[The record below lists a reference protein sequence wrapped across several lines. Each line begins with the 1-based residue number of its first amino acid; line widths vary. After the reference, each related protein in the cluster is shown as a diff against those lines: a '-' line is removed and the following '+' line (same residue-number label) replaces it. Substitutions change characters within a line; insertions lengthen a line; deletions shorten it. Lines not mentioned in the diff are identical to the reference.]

1 MLPVENLPEIT
12 TVGLPPRFDV
22 DLSIGGL
29 QLRRLVH
36 PAIDLEATV
45 GAFRSRGANCR
56 RVLAADA
63 EARETVIE
71 FGSFR
76 DKYDPLITGVVRA
89 RSGTIDGGRLDL
101 EGARF
106 RDISKDL
113 DETAG
118 IRDEI
123 HTEWAGGIRYRREIV
138 DEDGDVIQRGLR
150 LPQLGAMH
158 AVASHWTLGG
168 DPAMVVMPTGT
179 GKTEV
184 MIAATI
190 AAQCER
196 VLVIVPTDALRQQTA
211 DKFSTYGLLERIGII
226 DAMTNPVVATLSSR
240 PAREHFDAIRA
251 CNVLVTTMS
260 SIGLADASVQ
270 QEFAALFSHIFFDEA
285 HHIEAATWRRFR
297 AYCADAHTLLFT
309 ATPFREDSKQI
320 EGKIIYNFPL
330 SAAQEQGYFG
340 SIRFVE
346 VFEPNAAHAHPRIA
360 EAAVAQLRE
369 DIAAGHDHI
378 MMARTSSIAA
388 ARQLYEQIYAA
399 EYADLN
405 PVLFHSQSRQKRE
418 TLQRIR
424 AGEHE
429 IIVCV
434 DMFGEGFDLPN
445 LKIAALHAVHKSI
458 GVTLQFVGRFARTRE
473 GVAGATF
480 IANVADDGVPE
491 ALENLY
497 QEDPDWGL
505 ILADL
510 SYDAIDP
517 QAKLSALAANLRN
530 VAGDEELL
538 EISTL
543 ALRPKISAQV
553 YRTDGFHPERYA
565 NAFRKNQHICQP
577 QISHQDNLLVL
588 VVNQR
593 ESLDWTDSRDIETDS
608 WHLYIANYD
617 PQRQL
622 LYCHS
627 SKKGNATEG
636 LAKAIS
642 DDPVLISGE
651 DVFKTFARLRRLTL
665 HSVGLTS
672 RSKNVRYQMFAGLD
686 VRNAIDPVLQQDKM
700 KSNITGVGYQ
710 GGKRRTVGCSRKGK
724 VWSMSSGSL
733 ANWKNWCDEIGEKL
747 VNADNDPNDFLRYTL
762 VPSLVGTLPTIPAL
776 MADWPDQLFES
787 YNFKFEVLGADGTSF
802 SFHDCELDLVEWPD
816 QGATFRFALRAGE
829 GVENILELTIR
840 PHEGGESTYDVRRID
855 GPALEVQAIGQR
867 WEIAAFFD
875 ANPPLVR
882 LADGS
887 QLSGNILLKPREELA
902 DTYARNQIHV
912 LDWTGVDL
920 TIESLWRNGE
930 RREHSIQERF
940 IAHLENGLAT
950 FIIDDDDTGESADV
964 VALEETAE
972 DITVYLWHCKYSG
985 GAEPGQRVK
994 DLYEVCGQAQKS
1006 VKWTWNLNALVK
1018 HLIERESDHLRGRP
1032 TRFVRGSANEL
1043 VTLRKAA
1050 RRKVVKFRIGI
1061 VQPGLSRHTAPAAH
1075 LAVLGAT
1082 NSFVQTVTGNP
1093 LLVYASDQ

>member
-1 MLPVENLPEIT
+1 MLPFASLTEIT

-22 DLSIGGL
+22 DLTIGGL
-29 QLRRLVH
+29 QLRRLIH
-36 PAIDLEATV
+36 PAIELEATV
-45 GAFRSRGANCR
+45 GAFRSRGASCR
-56 RVLAADA
+56 RVLASDV

-76 DKYDPLITGVVRA
+76 DEYDPMISGVVRA
-89 RSGTIDGGRLDL
+89 RSGSVDGSRLEL
-101 EGARF
+101 VGARF
-106 RDISKDL
+106 QDISKDL
-113 DETAG
+113 NQTAALRDG
-118 IRDEI
+118 I
-123 HTEWAGGIRYRREIV
+123 HLEWGAGIRYRREIV
-138 DEDGDVIQRGLR
+138 DEIGDIVQQGLR

-190 AAQCER
+190 AAQCDR
-196 VLVIVPTDALRQQTA
+196 VLVIVPTNALRQQTA
-211 DKFSTYGLLERIGII
+211 DKFATYGLLERIGII
-226 DAMTNPVVATLSSR
+226 DAIANPIVATLSSR
-240 PAREHFDAIRA
+240 PAREHFDAVRA

-260 SIGLADASVQ
+260 SVGLANAEIQ
-270 QEFAALFSHIFFDEA
+270 KEFASLFSHIFFDEA

-297 AYCADAHTLLFT
+297 AYCADAHMLLFT
-309 ATPFREDSKQI
+309 ATPFREDSKPI

-346 VFEPNAAHAHPRIA
+346 VFEPNAVHADRRIA
-360 EAAVAQLRE
+360 ETAVAQLRK

-378 MMARTSSIAA
+378 LMARTSSISAA
-388 ARQLYEQIYAA
+388 EQLYEAIYAHD
-399 EYADLN
+399 YADLN
-405 PVLFHSQSRQKRE
+405 PVLSHSRTRNKRE

-424 AGEHE
+424 AGEHK

-445 LKIAALHAVHKSI
+445 LKVAALHAVHKSI
-458 GVTLQFVGRFARTRE
+458 GITLQFVGRFARTRE

-480 IANVADDGVPE
+480 VANVADDGVPE

-553 YRTDGFHPERYA
+553 YRTDGFHPEQYA
-565 NAFRKNQHICQP
+565 SAFRKNQHIYQP

-608 WHLYIANYD
+608 WHLYIAYYD

-622 LYCHS
+622 LYCNS
-627 SKKGNATEG
+627 SKKGNATDG

-642 DDPVLISGE
+642 DDPILISDE
-651 DVFKTFARLRRLTL
+651 DVFKTFSRLRRLTL

-700 KSNITGVGYQ
+700 KSNITGVGYED
-710 GGKRRTVGCSRKGK
+710 GKRRTVGCSRKGK
-724 VWSMSSGSL
+724 IWSMSSGSL

-747 VNADNDPNDFLRYTL
+747 INADNDPNDFLRYTL
-762 VPSLVGTLPTIPAL
+762 VPSLVDTLPNIPAL
-776 MADWPDQLFES
+776 LVDWPDQLFES
-787 YNFKFEVLGADGTSF
+787 YNFRFEVLATDGLSF
-802 SFHDCELDLVEWPD
+802 GFHDCELDIVEWPG
-816 QGATFRFALRAGE
+816 QGAAFRFMLRAGE
-829 GVENILELTIR
+829 TVENILELTIR
-840 PHEGGESTYDVRRID
+840 EHEGGESTYDVRRID
-855 GPALEVQAIGQR
+855 GPLLEVQAVGQR
-867 WEIAAFFD
+867 WDIAAFFN

-887 QLSGNILLKPREELA
+887 QLSGNILLKPREELT
-902 DTYARNQIHV
+902 DTYERNQIHN

-920 TIESLWRNGE
+920 TVESLWRNGE

-940 IAHLENGLAT
+940 IVHLEGGLAT

-964 VALEETAE
+964 VAIEETAE
-972 DITVYLWHCKYSG
+972 AVTVYLWHCKYSG
-985 GAEPGQRVK
+985 GPEPGQRVK

-1006 VKWTWNLNALVK
+1006 VKWTWNLNTLVK
-1018 HLIERESDHLRGRP
+1018 HLIARESNHLRGRP
-1032 TRFVRGSANEL
+1032 TRFIRGSASEL
-1043 VTLRKAA
+1043 VTLRKGA
-1050 RRKVVKFRIGI
+1050 RRKFVKFRIGI
-1061 VQPGLSRHTAPAAH
+1061 VQPGLSRQNVPVDH
-1075 LAVLGAT
+1075 LAVLGST
-1082 NSFVQTVTGNP
+1082 NSFIQTVTENP
-1093 LLVYASDQ
+1093 LLVFASD